1 MSRSEPRLGSVRL
14 VKHQPTLIAPFTDRT
29 PLALIRRAK
38 ARGLA
43 LLEARV
49 DLFDSRELSVIGT
62 VVGRASE
69 ILPVLLTIR
78 ASKEGGAWRGGDAAR
93 LSLYRA
99 LLPLVSGVDV
109 ELDAAIRAEVA
120 DAARRAGRLIV
131 LSHHDFRTTPSTAK
145 LDAVVRRAR
154 KAGAG
159 VTKIAATVVSD
170 RDTATL
176 AAVFARHPRESLVV
190 IGMGDHGKKTRLLF
204 PALGSLFTFT
214 ALDRATAP
222 GQLDLAA
229 SLADLGRY
237 YPDFSP

>member
-1 MSRSEPRLGSVRL
+1 MSERVPRLGSVRL
-14 VKHQPTLIAPFTDRT
+14 VRHEPALIAPFTDRT

-49 DLFDSRELSVIGT
+49 DLFARHDASHVSAT
-62 VVGRASE
+62 VARANE

-78 ASKEGGAWRGGDAAR
+78 ASKEGGAWRSGDAAR
-93 LSLYRA
+93 LSLYRV
-99 LLPLVSGVDV
+99 LLPLVSAVDV
-109 ELDAAIRAEVA
+109 ELDAPIRGEVVS
-120 DAARRAGRLIV
+120 AARHKKRLVV
-131 LSHHDFRTTPSTAK
+131 LSHHDFQRTPSVAK

-159 VTKIAATVVSD
+159 VTKIAATVSGD
-170 RDTATL
+170 HDTARL
-176 AAVFARHPRESLVV
+176 AALFARHPRESLVV
-190 IGMGDHGKKTRLLF
+190 IGMGEHGKKTRVLF

-222 GQLDLAA
+222 GQLDLEA
-229 SLADLGRY
+229 SLAEIARY